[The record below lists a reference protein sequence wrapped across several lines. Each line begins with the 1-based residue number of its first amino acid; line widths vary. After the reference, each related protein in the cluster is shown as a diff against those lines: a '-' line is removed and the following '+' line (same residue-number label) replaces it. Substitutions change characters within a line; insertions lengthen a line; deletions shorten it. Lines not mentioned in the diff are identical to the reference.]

1 MTLTDLAGPAPVR
14 PHLNAHFALLIDGLA
29 SVNFSQ
35 CTGLGG
41 EVGVEE
47 YAEGGEN
54 RFTHR
59 LPARVGFGNLVLK
72 QGAGPGLGL
81 WHWWEEYLT
90 LGVVKPRDGIVT
102 LLAWDGGLVRPV
114 RSWSF
119 VRGWPVKMAGPDLDA
134 QSAAVAVETIEI
146 AHHGLKLV
154 ELF

>member
-1 MTLTDLAGPAPVR
+1 MTVTDLGGALPIHPA
-14 PHLNAHFALLIDGLA
+14 LNIHFNLAIDGLA
-29 SVNFSQ
+29 AVSFSQ

-54 RFTHR
+54 RFVHR
-59 LPARVGFGNLVLK
+59 LPVRVTFGNLVLK

-81 WHWWEEYLT
+81 WKWWGEYLS
-90 LGVVKPRDGIVT
+90 LGRVKPRDGVVT
-102 LLAWDGGLVRPV
+102 LLAWESGASRPV

-119 VRGWPVKMAGPDLDA
+119 TRGWPVKMSGPDLDA

-146 AHHGLKLV
+146 AHQGLKLV
-154 ELF
+154 EPF

>member
-1 MTLTDLAGPAPVR
+1 MTISDLGAALPTR
-14 PHLNAHFALLIDGLA
+14 PHLNGHFALAIDGLA

-59 LPARVGFGNLVLK
+59 LPVRVGFGNLVLK

-81 WHWWEEYLT
+81 WDWWGEYLS
-90 LGVVKPRDGIVT
+90 LGRVKPRDGVVT
-102 LLAWDGGLVRPV
+102 LLAWDLGAPRPV
-114 RSWSF
+114 RSWRF
-119 VRGWPVKMAGPDLDA
+119 TRGWPVKMSGPDLDA

>member
-1 MTLTDLAGPAPVR
+1 MTVTDLGAAAPIR
-14 PHLNAHFALLIDGLA
+14 PHLNAHFALAIDGLTA
-29 SVNFSQ
+29 VSFSQ

-54 RFTHR
+54 RYTHR
-59 LPARVGFGNLVLK
+59 LPTRVGFGNLVLK
-72 QGAGPGLGL
+72 QGAGPGPGL

-90 LGVVKPRDGIVT
+90 LGRVQPRDGVVT
-102 LLAWDGGLVRPV
+102 LLAWDAGTVRPV

-119 VRGWPVKMAGPDLDA
+119 SRGWPVKMNGPDLDA
-134 QSAAVAVETIEI
+134 MAAAVAIETIEI
-146 AHHGLKLV
+146 AHHGLRLV